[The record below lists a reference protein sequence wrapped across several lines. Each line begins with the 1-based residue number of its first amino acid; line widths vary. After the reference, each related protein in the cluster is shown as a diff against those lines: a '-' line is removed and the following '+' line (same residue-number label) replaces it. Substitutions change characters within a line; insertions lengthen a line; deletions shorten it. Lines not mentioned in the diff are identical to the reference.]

1 MRKVELTGGRVLTQA
16 DLNRSGALPRE
27 VMDAAE
33 DIVRDVRDRGDA
45 AVREYCTRFDGACP
59 ESFRVPDEL
68 VKAAPSMV
76 DPEFLESLTRAR
88 DQILAFHQK
97 EREESW
103 FTTRPDGTLL
113 GVQVTP
119 VASAAV
125 YVPGGRAQYPSTV
138 LMDTIPAKVAGVPRV
153 VMVTPPQRDG
163 SLSAYTLA
171 AAALAGVDE
180 VYAVGGAQAIGAV
193 AYGTESIP
201 ACDKIVG
208 PGNAYVAAAKRYVS
222 GDVGIDMVAGPSE
235 VCVLADATARLAS
248 LGLETVDYRAGAR
261 CRVDAALRR
270 HVVTQAN
277 QARNDLLVRRM
288 DEWGVDL
295 VFVSAHYGAR
305 PSHAVWQGRVF
316 SRSGS
321 SPKYPPLVESTGYGT
336 AGGLCGVNCRHT
348 MTPYVEGLS
357 RLPSTDYAAQARLT
371 GMTSDEY
378 YAATQAQRRLEARV
392 RETKREVALGEA
404 AGADVTV
411 ARVRLGEL
419 QGRLREH
426 CRANHLRR
434 DYERERAYGLPEGM
448 AQPRALKALPL
459 EQRERFIP
467 REQRAAGTAYD
478 VSRRAVNGP
487 SYRRKFDSAGLPK
500 RTAATCYTE
509 ARRILRDRDGTD
521 GERMSVVSWR
531 GGRLVCDTFGSHAQK
546 AQAGLTLSQYE
557 RAAST
562 DGGVVIMHNHPA
574 STRPSWA
581 DLKSVAA
588 NEFVRASLVLCHDGT
603 VYLVSGTS
611 PQLIATYEA
620 ILKKLRDQLGGTIP
634 DEPVKM
640 RALDELYG
648 RNEVE
653 RWLRIRRL

>member
-1 MRKVELTGGRVLTQA
+1 MAADYFDRLASEL
-16 DLNRSGALPRE
+16 
-27 VMDAAE
+27 
-33 DIVRDVRDRGDA
+33 
-45 AVREYCTRFDGACP
+45 
-59 ESFRVPDEL
+59 
-68 VKAAPSMV
+68 
-76 DPEFLESLTRAR
+76 
-88 DQILAFHQK
+88 
-97 EREESW
+97 
-103 FTTRPDGTLL
+103 
-113 GVQVTP
+113 
-119 VASAAV
+119 
-125 YVPGGRAQYPSTV
+125 
-138 LMDTIPAKVAGVPRV
+138 
-153 VMVTPPQRDG
+153 
-163 SLSAYTLA
+163 
-171 AAALAGVDE
+171 
-180 VYAVGGAQAIGAV
+180 VGGAQERWVAALTERCASLLARSVANPDAYRALARTSPVGAMRLWAEWEPRVSEGCRAAWEEAVSDEDEAIVGSLSRWAGDRPRETAYASRVAAEAARGMSEVLRRENVALASNLERSWGEAV
-193 AYGTESIP
+193 ADAVTRVESGESP
-201 ACDKIVG
+201 
-208 PGNAYVAAAKRYVS
+208 RR
-222 GDVGIDMVAGPSE
+222 
-235 VCVLADATARLAS
+235 VLTDATARLAS
-248 LGLETVDYRAGAR
+248 LGLETVDYRTGAR
-261 CRVDAALRR
+261 CRVDTAPRR

-357 RLPSTDYAAQARLT
+357 RLPSTDYAAQTRLT

-404 AGADVTV
+404 AGADVTA

-603 VYLVSGTS
+603 VYIVSGTS

-653 RWLRIRRL
+653 RWLRIRRF